1 MSNTDSDRAQRYRT
15 VYRPKL
21 QGQENKER
29 P

>member
-15 VYRPKL
+15 VYRPNL
-21 QGQENKER
+21 QGREDEGR